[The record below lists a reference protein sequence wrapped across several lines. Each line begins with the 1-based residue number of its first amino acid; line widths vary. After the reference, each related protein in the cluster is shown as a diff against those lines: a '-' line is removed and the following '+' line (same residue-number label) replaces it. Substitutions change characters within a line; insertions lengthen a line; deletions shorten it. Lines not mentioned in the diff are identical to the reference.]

1 MKNDPPKKNNDG
13 NLKNPTKAALEVESL
28 EDMIL
33 LSASSGCDFTP
44 VEYVDDCGDDIH
56 ASKENFAKPV
66 SGCDDTSAPHEVK
79 QDQIDIIDYSKNDL
93 IGGDGEQSAYVAPP
107 VTQEP
112 HPETP
117 VMEEPHPETPVMEE
131 PHPETPVYEEPH
143 PETPVME
150 EPHPEPPVYE
160 EPHPEPPVMEEPHP
174 EPPVYEEPHPETPV
188 YEEPHPEPP
197 VMEEPHPEPPVYEE
211 PHPEPPVYGRAA
223 S

>member
-1 MKNDPPKKNNDG
+1 M
-13 NLKNPTKAALEVESL
+13 
-28 EDMIL
+28 
-33 LSASSGCDFTP
+33 SASSGCDFTP

-131 PHPETPVYEEPH
+131 PHPEPPVYEEPH

-174 EPPVYEEPHPETPV
+174 ETPV
-188 YEEPHPEPP
+188 LR
-197 VMEEPHPEPPVYEE
+197 
-211 PHPEPPVYGRAA
+211 RAA